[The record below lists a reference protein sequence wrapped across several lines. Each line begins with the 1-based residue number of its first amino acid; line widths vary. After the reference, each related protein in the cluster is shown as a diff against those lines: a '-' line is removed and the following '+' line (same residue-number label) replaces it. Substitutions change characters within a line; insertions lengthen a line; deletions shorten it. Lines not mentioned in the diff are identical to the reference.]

1 MSSPP
6 FSEAIAANRKAWDA
20 SAPFHRANPTWD
32 RLTRHFASNP
42 NFSWFDP
49 PMQAALQAIGLAD
62 KTVAHLCCNNGRE
75 TVSLMNLGVRAAV
88 GFDQSEAFLDQA
100 RELARIAGRACQ
112 FVAGDVH
119 AIDPH
124 YDASFDLVVI
134 TIGVF
139 GWMPDLARFMAV
151 PARLL
156 RPGGRIL
163 IHEEHPIANVFEPKQ
178 EPALLV
184 RHSYFRDAP
193 FVGETAIVYGDGP
206 VPEVGPHYWY
216 VHPMS
221 RVIESLIGAG
231 LAIERFQ
238 EFPDNISTTADEPLS
253 AGRLLPLSY
262 LLQARKGP
270 EHRAL

>member
-1 MSSPP
+1 MSSPS
-6 FSEAIAANRKAWDA
+6 FSDAIAANRRAWDA
-20 SAPFHRANPTWD
+20 SAPIHRADPSWD
-32 RLTRHFASNP
+32 RLTRDFAGNP

-49 PMQAALQAIGLAD
+49 PMQAALLAIGLQD
-62 KTVAHLCCNNGRE
+62 KTVAQLCCNNGRE
-75 TVSLMNLGVRAAV
+75 TVSLMNLGARAAV

-100 RELARIAGRACQ
+100 RELARIAGRACR

-119 AIDPH
+119 AIDPQ

-156 RPGGRIL
+156 RPGGRIV

-184 RHSYFRDAP
+184 RHAYFRDTP
-193 FVGETAIVYGDGP
+193 FVGEAAIVYGDGP
-206 VPEVGPHYWY
+206 APPVGTHYWY
-216 VHPMS
+216 VHPLS

-238 EFPDNISTTADEPLS
+238 EFPDNISTTADAPLA
-253 AGRLLPLSY
+253 AGGLLPLSY

-270 EHRAL
+270 

>member
-1 MSSPP
+1 MPSPS
-6 FSEAIAANRKAWDA
+6 FDDAIAANRKAWDA
-20 SAPFHRANPTWD
+20 SAPLHRGDPSWD
-32 RLTRHFASNP
+32 RLTDNFANNP
-42 NFSWFDP
+42 DFSWFDP
-49 PMQAALQAIGLAD
+49 PMQAALLAIGLGG
-62 KTVAHLCCNNGRE
+62 KTVAQLCCNNGRE
-75 TVSLMNLGVRAAV
+75 TVSLINLGARAAI

-119 AIDPH
+119 AIDAQ
-124 YDASFDLVVI
+124 YDGRFDLVVI
-134 TIGVF
+134 TIGVL

-163 IHEEHPIANVFEPKQ
+163 IHEEHPIANLFEPKQ
-178 EPALLV
+178 EPPLLV
-184 RHSYFRDAP
+184 RHSYFRDTP
-193 FVGETAIVYGDGP
+193 FVGENAIVYGDGP
-206 VPEVGPHYWY
+206 APPVGAHYWY
-216 VHPMS
+216 VHPLS

-238 EFPDNISTTADEPLS
+238 EFPDNISKTTDDPLA

-262 LLQARKGP
+262 LLQARRGI
-270 EHRAL
+270 